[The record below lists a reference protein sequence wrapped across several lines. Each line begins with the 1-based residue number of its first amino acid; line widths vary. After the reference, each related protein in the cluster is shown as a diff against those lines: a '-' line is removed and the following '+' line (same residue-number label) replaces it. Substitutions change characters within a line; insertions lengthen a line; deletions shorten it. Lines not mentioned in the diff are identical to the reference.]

1 MKDMESLQKAETAY
15 EDLQV
20 CISTLNYLIVIL
32 KLKFSINLLNIQK
45 ELEKAKQQQEHV
57 STEKANLEKKLQEQQ
72 IKGDHSSELKS
83 SYSDLEVSQ
92 LKNEI
97 EVN

>member
-1 MKDMESLQKAETAY
+1 MRDMESLQKAETAL

-20 CISTLNYLIVIL
+20 CIKYMFFSYYIVL
-32 KLKFSINLLNIQK
+32 FSISKLNFQK
-45 ELEKAKQQQEHV
+45 ELEKAKQEQEYV

-72 IKGDHSSELKS
+72 IKDENSSVLKS
-83 SYSDLEVSQ
+83 SYSDLEISQ

-97 EVN
+97 EVI

>member
-1 MKDMESLQKAETAY
+1 M
-15 EDLQV
+15 
-20 CISTLNYLIVIL
+20 
-32 KLKFSINLLNIQK
+32 
-45 ELEKAKQQQEHV
+45 EKAKQEQEYV

-72 IKGDHSSELKS
+72 SKDEHSSVLKS
-83 SYSDLEVSQ
+83 SYSDLEISQ